1 MTSSP
6 TEKLSRVLSLV
17 LRHAPEAIGV
27 SLDRAGWVV
36 VDELLTRLNHRTPA
50 TPKRLRTLG
59 EVTAELLM
67 QAVREDAKGRYE
79 LSPDFKRIRAAQ
91 GHSIPVELGYPT
103 VTPPEVLYHGTHA
116 DALPAIRVE
125 GLLPGARHA
134 VHLSGNSATA
144 RSVGARR
151 GHPIILTV
159 LAALMSREGYKFSQA
174 SNGVWLTARVPA
186 KYLRENPR

>member
-1 MTSSP
+1 MSTP

-27 SLDRAGWVV
+27 SLDRAGWVAV
-36 VDELLTRLNHRTPA
+36 EELLGCLNHRTPS

-59 EVTAELLM
+59 EVSTELLL

-91 GHSIPVELGYPT
+91 GHSIPVELGHPAL
-103 VTPPEVLYHGTHA
+103 TPPEVLYHGTYA
-116 DALPAIRVE
+116 EALPAIRRE

-144 RSVGARR
+144 RIVGARR
-151 GHPIILTV
+151 GRAVILTV
-159 LAALMSREGYKFSQA
+159 LAGEMSREGFTFSQA
-174 SNGVWLTARVPA
+174 SNGVWLTAKVPA